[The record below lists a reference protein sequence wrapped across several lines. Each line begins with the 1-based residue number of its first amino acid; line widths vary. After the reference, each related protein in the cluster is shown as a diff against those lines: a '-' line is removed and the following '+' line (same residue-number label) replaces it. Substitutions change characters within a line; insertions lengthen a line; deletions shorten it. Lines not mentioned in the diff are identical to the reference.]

1 MQVVDINKQSFSK
14 LIEDYITTHR
24 GVEYLEA
31 IIAVCEKHAV
41 DPRDCKRLLSKS
53 IVEHLEVEAM
63 DMNLI
68 AGGNP
73 SYTLP
78 L

>member
-1 MQVVDINKQSFSK
+1 MPIDINKQNFSK
-14 LIEDYITTHR
+14 LIEDYIR
-24 GVEYLEA
+24 DNRNVEYLDA
-31 IIAVCEKHAV
+31 IIAVCEKYEV

-63 DMNLI
+63 DLNMI
-68 AGGNP
+68 VGGNP

-78 L
+78 I